1 MDDSM
6 IVGLYWKR
14 DENAITESDRKYG
27 RYCASIA
34 MNIVNDHDHAE
45 ECVNDTWL
53 NAWNSIPPAKPS
65 LLKTFLGRI
74 TRNLSF
80 DLVRREN
87 RLKRGGGNIS
97 EVLDELSEIVSGADD
112 TERVIEEREI
122 IREIDTF
129 LMSLPRDRR
138 DMFILRYWY
147 CLAISD
153 IAARFMKSENSISV
167 SLNRIR
173 RKLRSYLYERG
184 FEV

>member
-1 MDDSM
+1 
-6 IVGLYWKR
+6 
-14 DENAITESDRKYG
+14 
-27 RYCASIA
+27 
-34 MNIVNDHDHAE
+34 
-45 ECVNDTWL
+45 
-53 NAWNSIPPAKPS
+53 
-65 LLKTFLGRI
+65 
-74 TRNLSF
+74 
-80 DLVRREN
+80 VRREN

-97 EVLDELSEIVSGADD
+97 DVLDELSEIVSGADD

-147 CLAISD
+147 CFGISD

-167 SLNRIR
+167 SLSRIR
-173 RKLRSYLYERG
+173 MKLRSYLYERG

>member
-1 MDDSM
+1 MDDST

-14 DENAITESDRKYG
+14 DERAIAESDRKYG
-27 RYCASIA
+27 RYCTSIA
-34 MNIVNDHDHAE
+34 MNIGNDQDRAE

-53 NAWNSIPPAKPS
+53 RTWNSIPPVKPS
-65 LLKTFLGRI
+65 LLKIFLGRI

-87 RLKRGGGNIS
+87 MLKRGGGNIS
-97 EVLDELSEIVSGADD
+97 EVLDELLEIVSGADD
-112 TERVIEEREI
+112 TERMIEEREI

-147 CLAISD
+147 CLGISD

>member
-27 RYCASIA
+27 RYCTSIA
-34 MNIVNDHDHAE
+34 MNIVNDQGSAE

-53 NAWNSIPPAKPS
+53 RTWNSIPPVRPS
-65 LLKTFLGRI
+65 FLKTFLGRI

-129 LMSLPRDRR
+129 LMSLSRDRR

-147 CLAISD
+147 CFGISD
-153 IAARFMKSENSISV
+153 IAARFMKSENSILV
-167 SLNRIR
+167 SLSRIR
-173 RKLRSYLYERG
+173 MKLRSYLYERG